1 MADRALTDLE
11 LERWLAGDLPD
22 DRTRAATAD
31 DRARLE
37 QLRAEHAGFLASVDV
52 GDELRAI
59 RRRAEHLPG
68 RRASRRIWLAAGGAL
83 AAAAL
88 AILVVRHP
96 GSAGPDAGPDDDP
109 DDTRVKGG
117 SVGLVVHV
125 ATGAGSRAIA
135 GEGPVH
141 AGDRIR
147 FEVSAPRAGYVAVI
161 GLDPSGRSTVYY
173 PFGGAAPA
181 RLDAGAGPV
190 LPGAIELDAA
200 EGDEHVVAVYAEQ
213 PFALDADLISALRS
227 GIARPMLRGGSA
239 GVPGLAVARVLLHRT
254 K

>member
-22 DRTRAATAD
+22 ERMRAATAD

-37 QLRAEHAGFLASVDV
+37 QLRAEHAGWLAGVDV

-59 RRRAEHLPG
+59 RRRAGALPE
-68 RRASRRIWLAAGGAL
+68 RRVSRRTWLVSGAAL

-88 AILVVRHP
+88 AIVVVRYPRSP
-96 GSAGPDAGPDDDP
+96 GPELEPDDV
-109 DDTRVKGG
+109 RVKGG

-125 ATGAGSRAIA
+125 ATAAGSRAIA
-135 GEGPVH
+135 HEGAVH

-161 GLDPSGRSTVYY
+161 GLAPSGASTVYY
-173 PFGGAAPA
+173 PFGGAGPA
-181 RLDAGAGPV
+181 RLDAGGGPV

-200 EGDEHVVAVYAEQ
+200 EGDEQILAVYGEQ
-213 PFALDADLISALRS
+213 PFALDAGLMSS
-227 GIARPMLRGGSA
+227 LRGGVLRGGGT

>member
-11 LERWLAGDLPD
+11 LERWLAGDLRD

-59 RRRAEHLPG
+59 RRRAEPLPG
-68 RRASRRIWLAAGGAL
+68 RRSSRRVWLAAGGAL

-88 AILVVRHP
+88 AIIVVRHP
-96 GSAGPDAGPDDDP
+96 GAPDPDAGPDDI
-109 DDTRVKGG
+109 RVKGG

-200 EGDEHVVAVYAEQ
+200 EGDEHVLAVYAEQ

-227 GIARPMLRGGSA
+227 GIARPMLRGGGA

-254 K
+254 R

>member
-22 DRTRAATAD
+22 ERTRAATAD
-31 DRARLE
+31 DRARLD

-52 GDELRAI
+52 GHELRAI
-59 RRRAEHLPG
+59 HRRAGELPG
-68 RRASRRIWLAAGGAL
+68 RRVASRRIWLVSGGAL

-88 AILVVRHP
+88 AIVLLRP
-96 GSAGPDAGPDDDP
+96 RLPDP
-109 DDTRVKGG
+109 DDLRAKGG

-135 GEGPVH
+135 SEGPVH
-141 AGDRIR
+141 PGDRIR
-147 FEVSAPRAGYVAVI
+147 FEVSVPRAGYVAVI
-161 GLDPSGRSTVYY
+161 GLDPSGKPTVYY
-173 PFGGAAPA
+173 PSGGAAPA

-200 EGDEHVVAVYAEQ
+200 EGDEQILAVYGEQ
-213 PFALDADLISALRS
+213 PFALDAGLVAALRS
-227 GIARPMLRGGSA
+227 GGA
-239 GVPGLAVARVLLHRT
+239 GVPGVAVARVLLHRT

>member
-22 DRTRAATAD
+22 ERTRAATAD
-31 DRARLE
+31 DRARLDE
-37 QLRAEHAGFLASVDV
+37 LRAEHAGWLASVDV

-59 RRRAEHLPG
+59 RRRAGALPG
-68 RRASRRIWLAAGGAL
+68 RRVPRRIWLVSGGAL

-88 AILVVRHP
+88 AIVVVRLP
-96 GSAGPDAGPDDDP
+96 RSPEPEPDDV
-109 DDTRVKGG
+109 RVKGG

-135 GEGPVH
+135 DEGAVH

-161 GLDPSGRSTVYY
+161 GLAPSGTSTVYY
-173 PFGGAAPA
+173 PFGGVGPA
-181 RLDAGAGPV
+181 RLDAGGGPV

-200 EGDEHVVAVYAEQ
+200 EGDEQILAVYGEQ
-213 PFALDADLISALRS
+213 PFALDAGLVSS
-227 GIARPMLRGGSA
+227 LRGGVLRGGGP
-239 GVPGLAVARVLLHRT
+239 GVPGVAVARVLLHKT